1 MVKSMELRKPTMN
14 DEIRIKKYIE
24 EHYDNGE
31 YEIYASNGLTS
42 MNYED
47 WLEYLAYCEKGL
59 DKEWGNSETF
69 ILINNDKIIGM
80 TNIRYNLSNDLKEK
94 YGNIGY
100 SVIPSERRKGYATYL
115 LKVALVK
122 CKYYGLEEV
131 IVGCYKDNIASNKT
145 ILKNGGVLYNETI
158 MDGKEAIYYKIICK

>member
-59 DKEWGNSETF
+59 DKEFS
-69 ILINNDKIIGM
+69 
-80 TNIRYNLSNDLKEK
+80 KEMEELFYK
-94 YGNIGY
+94 Y
-100 SVIPSERRKGYATYL
+100 
-115 LKVALVK
+115 
-122 CKYYGLEEV
+122 
-131 IVGCYKDNIASNKT
+131 
-145 ILKNGGVLYNETI
+145 ILKTGAVVDFQQAFLKNEI
-158 MDGKEAIYYKIICK
+158 RQNKE